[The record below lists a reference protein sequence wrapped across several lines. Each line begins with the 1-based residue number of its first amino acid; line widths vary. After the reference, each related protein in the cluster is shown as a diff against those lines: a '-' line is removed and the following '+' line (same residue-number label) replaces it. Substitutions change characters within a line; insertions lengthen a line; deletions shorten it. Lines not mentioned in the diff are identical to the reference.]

1 MFGAYA
7 ILFNS
12 VQELCVTMM
21 YPDLS
26 EDNKKYANEYLTYV
40 MDIIE
45 NIPETKNLSLNEFI
59 GN

>member
-1 MFGAYA
+1 
-7 ILFNS
+7 
-12 VQELCVTMM
+12 MM